1 MSREF
6 DVAFPDSSNLAGQYS
21 AWDRLRTQASSMS
34 QDAGDPPSVA
44 GWQAYYQQPSYHEM
58 WINSDSLPKRNQ
70 FTDRMCSNGYTS
82 NGATLIFDPVIF
94 TTTLTTPGD
103 PLLLIDEVLSLLYSI
118 DVSQTLKDYLL
129 TILLSGQTA
138 NYYWT
143 NAWDDYMGDPTNT
156 SYLMIVQSRLQSF
169 YRYIMD
175 LSEYQLS

>member
-1 MSREF
+1 M
-6 DVAFPDSSNLAGQYS
+6 
-21 AWDRLRTQASSMS
+21 
-34 QDAGDPPSVA
+34 
-44 GWQAYYQQPSYHEM
+44 
-58 WINSDSLPKRNQ
+58 
-70 FTDRMCSNGYTS
+70 
-82 NGATLIFDPVIF
+82 
-94 TTTLTTPGD
+94 
-103 PLLLIDEVLSLLYSI
+103 
-118 DVSQTLKDYLL
+118 KDYLL